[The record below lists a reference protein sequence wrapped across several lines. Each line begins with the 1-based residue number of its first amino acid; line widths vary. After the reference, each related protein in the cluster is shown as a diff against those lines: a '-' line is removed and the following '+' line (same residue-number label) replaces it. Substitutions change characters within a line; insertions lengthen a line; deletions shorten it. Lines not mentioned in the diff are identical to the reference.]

1 MNTQLN
7 YHHLRYFLAVATN
20 GGITAASEAIHVSAP
35 TLSAQLKELEG
46 FFGKPLFRR
55 EGRQMRLTEDGRLL
69 LRYAERIFSTGDEML
84 EVLQRG
90 KSAGPG
96 TVFLGVSDGV
106 PKLLVA
112 RLLDRAFQQAP
123 TLQCVVREGQPQ
135 ELWGALGLHQVDLVI
150 ANEAPP
156 PNLGNLPTG
165 RRIGRMRVVFAASR
179 TLAKAFQKNPNPS
192 KLPVLAPARESV
204 LRRELEQWWAAK
216 DIEPMIRAEFDDAAA
231 MFELAA
237 RGLGAAPIHEP
248 VLEDVCKRYGLVA
261 LPLEPDIE
269 DDLFV
274 VGDKRRYAAE
284 GVGILMDLADGILKA

>member
-7 YHHLRYFLAVATN
+7 YHHLRYFLAVATS
-20 GGITAASEAIHVSAP
+20 GGITPASVAIHVSAP
-35 TLSAQLKELEG
+35 TLSAQLKELEA
-46 FFGKPLFRR
+46 FVGKPLFRR
-55 EGRQMRLTEDGRLL
+55 EGRRMRLTEDGRLL
-69 LRYAERIFSTGDEML
+69 LRYAERIFATGDEMV

-90 KSAGPG
+90 KSPGPG

-112 RLLDRAFQQAP
+112 RLLDRACQKA
-123 TLQCVVREGQPQ
+123 TDLQCVIREGQPQ
-135 ELWGALGLHQVDLVI
+135 ELWSALGAHQVDLVI

-156 PNLGNLPTG
+156 PNTGNLPPG

-179 TLAKAFQKNPNPS
+179 ALAKAFQKNPDPAS
-192 KLPVLAPARESV
+192 LPVLAPARESV

-216 DIEPMIRAEFDDAAA
+216 GITPFIRAEFDDAAA

-248 VLEDVCKRYGLVA
+248 VLKDVCKRYGLLA
-261 LPLEPDIE
+261 LPLKPQIE

-284 GVGILMDLADGILKA
+284 GVSLLMDLAGGILKA

>member
-20 GGITAASEAIHVSAP
+20 GGITQAAAAIHVSAP
-35 TLSAQLKELEG
+35 TLSTQLKELES
-46 FFGKPLFRR
+46 FVSKPLFRR
-55 EGRQMRLTEDGRLL
+55 ENRQMRLTEDGRLL
-69 LRYAERIFSTGDEML
+69 LRYAERIFATGDEML
-84 EVLQRG
+84 EVMKRG

-112 RLLDRAFQQAP
+112 RLLDRACQKAP
-123 TLQCVVREGQPQ
+123 DLQCVVREGLPQ
-135 ELWGALGLHQVDLVI
+135 ELWSALGSHQVDLVI

-156 PNLGNLPTG
+156 PNPVNLPTG
-165 RRIGRMRVVFAASR
+165 RRIGRMRVVFAASQ
-179 TLAKAFQKNPNPS
+179 TLAKAFQKNPDPAQ
-192 KLPVLAPARESV
+192 LPVLAPARESV
-204 LRRELEQWWAAK
+204 LRRELEQWWATK
-216 DIEPMIRAEFDDAAA
+216 EINPVIRAEFDDAAA

-248 VLEDVCKRYGLVA
+248 VLKDICKRYDLVA
-261 LPLEPDIE
+261 LPLKPDIE

-274 VGDKRRYAAE
+274 VGEKLRYAAD
-284 GVGILMDLADGILKA
+284 GVSLLMELADGILKA

>member
-20 GGITAASEAIHVSAP
+20 GGITQAAAAIHVSSP
-35 TLSAQLKELEG
+35 TLSTQLKELES
-46 FFGKPLFRR
+46 FVGKPLFRR
-55 EGRQMRLTEDGRLL
+55 ENRQMRLTEDGRLL
-69 LRYAERIFSTGDEML
+69 LRYAERIFATGDEMV
-84 EVLQRG
+84 EVIKRG

-112 RLLDRAFQQAP
+112 RLLDRACQKAP
-123 TLQCVVREGQPQ
+123 DLQCVVREGLPQ
-135 ELWGALGLHQVDLVI
+135 ELWSALGSHQVDLVI

-156 PNLGNLPTG
+156 PNLVNLPTG
-165 RRIGRMRVVFAASR
+165 RRIGRMRVVFAASPS
-179 TLAKAFQKNPNPS
+179 LAKAFQKNPDAAQ
-192 KLPVLAPARESV
+192 LPVLAPARESV

-216 DIEPMIRAEFDDAAA
+216 EINPVIRAEFDDAAA

-248 VLEDVCKRYGLVA
+248 VLKDICKRYDLVA
-261 LPLEPDIE
+261 LPLKPEIE

-274 VGDKRRYAAE
+274 VGEKLRYAAE
-284 GVGILMDLADGILKA
+284 GVALLMELADGILKA